1 MPTNLQPVVGENA
14 TTVWLFGKEY
24 QKKIE
29 YSATKRV
36 GVFIQGTS
44 VLINSVEPL
53 QWLNRA
59 TTTHQLRRFLAKTA
73 QAYIV
78 PRTAALAR
86 TMNTTYGRL
95 SLKEQ
100 RSRWGSC
107 SSLGN
112 LNFNWRLVHF
122 PPAIIDYVII
132 HELAHRTHLNHSAEF
147 WQLVATHDPEY
158 TKHRGWLK
166 RRQLVVE

>member
-1 MPTNLQPVVGENA
+1 MTTPQQPVIGENEK
-14 TTVWLFGKEY
+14 VIWLFGKEY
-24 QKKIE
+24 LKKIE
-29 YSATKRV
+29 YSTTQPIGIRV
-36 GVFIQGTS
+36 QGTTI
-44 VLINSVEPL
+44 LINPIEPIH
-53 QWLNRA
+53 WLNRGVLKN
-59 TTTHQLRRFLAKTA
+59 QLRRFLAQTA

-78 PRTAALAR
+78 PRTAALAK
-86 TMNTTYGRL
+86 TMNTSYGRL
-95 SLKEQ
+95 TLKEQ

-132 HELAHRTHLNHSAEF
+132 HELAHRTHLNHSAAF
-147 WQLVATHDPEY
+147 WNLVARYDPEH
-158 TKHRGWLK
+158 TKHQGWLK